1 MGRRQKWRQNRRN
14 QSVSSSSWITGIV
27 DHFFSFIADPAT
39 NEELG
44 TVPEMGLA
52 ETKEAIEAAHK
63 AFPAWSRTT
72 AKVSMLLPCTPHVI
86 YRLQYRH
93 DVLIKFFNLMQQ
105 HSDDLGRLIV
115 RSTSS

>member
-1 MGRRQKWRQNRRN
+1 MGNGSTPKVATR
-14 QSVSSSSWITGIV
+14 SSLPVSDIVSSCVVYYEFSST
-27 DHFFSFIADPAT
+27 ADPAT

-52 ETKEAIEAAHK
+52 EAKEAIEAAHK
-63 AFPAWSRTT
+63 AFSGWSRTT
-72 AKVSMLLPCTPHVI
+72 AKVRMLSPHILPDVYC
-86 YRLQYRH
+86 LQYRH

-115 RSTSS
+115 RSTTS